1 MQRINIANYLIGE
14 MSNGLTTSPNIRHRQ
29 IIDTLVDNWE
39 KNRYPIPGHSSAE
52 SKIIFNKFKHIG

>member
-1 MQRINIANYLIGE
+1 

-39 KNRYPIPGHSSAE
+39 KNRYPVPGHSSAE